1 MTLVKKFSQQLFNL
15 AQTMS
20 RRFPEDRDLFLA
32 VKGLEMLMVH
42 NPRNLMNAFISHV
55 YLKKSESGK
64 SYVDLIKERDDEYFL
79 NNTLLEKNA
88 ISDDNETTTL
98 SMISSIQ
105 THWGDLS
112 NEEKTNVW
120 IYLDV
125 LFMLAGKYI
134 SNHINQNK

>member
-32 VKGLEMLMVH
+32 VKGLEILMVH
-42 NPRNLMNAFISHV
+42 NPRKLMNAFISHV
-55 YLKKSESGK
+55 YRKKSESGK